1 MATYNRAASGMGYTG
16 YPARIFF
23 EMTNYGKGTQT
34 YEEKRIILHKWYS
47 HLRAYIP
54 ETLKSNDDIENY
66 NNNLSP
72 LLDEVAEHINLAREL
87 YKPTFE
93 TIDMCDP
100 DEKEFQGVMDGIVER
115 LDVIT
120 AKSKAIDKVKPDDDT
135 VLMG

>member
-1 MATYNRAASGMGYTG
+1 VATYNRAASGMGYTG

-34 YEEKRIILHKWYS
+34 YEEKRVILHKWYS

-54 ETLKSNDDIENY
+54 ETLKSNDDIDEY
-66 NNNLSP
+66 NLTIAP
-72 LLDEVAEHINLAREL
+72 LLDDVAEHIRMARQL

-93 TIDMCDP
+93 SLETCDP
-100 DEKEFQGVMDGIVER
+100 DEKDFQEVMDGIIER

-120 AKSKAIDKVKPDDDT
+120 AKSKVIDKQKPQDEE
-135 VLMG
+135 MIF

>member
-1 MATYNRAASGMGYTG
+1 MGYTG

-34 YEEKRIILHKWYS
+34 YEEKRLILHKWYS
-47 HLRAYIP
+47 HLSAYLQ
-54 ETLKSNDDIENY
+54 EQLKTNEQIEDY
-66 NNNLSP
+66 NQNIAP
-72 LLDEVAEHINLAREL
+72 LLDEVAEHIKLARRL

-100 DEKEFQGVMDGIVER
+100 DEKDFQEVMDGIVER

-120 AKSKAIDKVKPDDDT
+120 AKARVIDKVKPEGED
-135 VLMG
+135 VIF

>member
-1 MATYNRAASGMGYTG
+1 MASYNRASSGMGYTG

-34 YEEKRIILHKWYS
+34 YEEKRLILHKWYS
-47 HLRAYIP
+47 HLSAYLQ
-54 ETLKSNDDIENY
+54 EQLKTNEQIEDY
-66 NNNLSP
+66 NQNIAP
-72 LLDEVAEHINLAREL
+72 LLDEVAEHIKLARRL

-100 DEKEFQGVMDGIVER
+100 DEKDFQEVMDGIVER

-120 AKSKAIDKVKPDDDT
+120 AKARVIDKVKPEGED
-135 VLMG
+135 VIF